1 MVIPNHFGKHV
12 NRTSHI
18 KIVIYKEKTMLL
30 EKDKFLSR
38 QKDVAQIF
46 NKHFG
51 STTDSSNLFSW
62 SEDTKMSPG
71 NDTINSIIKKCAFH
85 QSIKAIKT
93 IKRIINDL
101 DIKKPSSGE
110 IPT

>member
-1 MVIPNHFGKHV
+1 MVIPNYFGKHV

-62 SEDTKMSPG
+62 SEDTKMSQGMIQLTPLLK
-71 NDTINSIIKKCAFH
+71 NVPFTKI
-85 QSIKAIKT
+85 
-93 IKRIINDL
+93 
-101 DIKKPSSGE
+101 
-110 IPT
+110 